1 MVRVAAAGRLQA
13 LAVPGRVAA
22 GAEEVGSHVVVDA
35 VHVEAEAVE
44 ELHRLGPDQPGAAGD
59 EDLHVRTAGT
69 RTGRTWLGTLPTRS
83 PVPPPGVPVR
93 AHLQWPRDRGAR
105 RARWA
110 SAERRRGPAH
120 LPSRHGGL
128 RCAASRPCSPP
139 AGHDRVVVVDNGQS
153 LDRAAVDRV
162 VGAGG
167 SAATVDLV
175 TTEEN
180 LGFAGGMNAGITHA
194 LERGADAVAVLNDDT
209 VVEPGW
215 LDALASHLEDE
226 RVGAVQPKLL
236 LDRPG
241 GGATREPVIA
251 SVGMRVRDDGA
262 GIDLGYGEVD
272 RGQYAQAVGIDLFT
286 GGAVLLTARFL
297 ADVGGF
303 DERYFLYY
311 EDIDLARRG
320 RERGWRYLVE
330 PGAVVHHAMSSTA
343 STLPGLH
350 RYWQE
355 RNRLW
360 WLFRH
365 GSPYQ
370 VARGLLLSLLR
381 LAKHPI
387 RSQATAI
394 RDGVAGSALVLAR
407 AAPAAGGH
415 AAARGG
421 ALDRALSQRSD
432 RPRAS
437 PRRYWA
443 GNVWDR
449 SCSSATH

>member
-1 MVRVAAAGRLQA
+1 MR
-13 LAVPGRVAA
+13 
-22 GAEEVGSHVVVDA
+22 
-35 VHVEAEAVE
+35 
-44 ELHRLGPDQPGAAGD
+44 
-59 EDLHVRTAGT
+59 
-69 RTGRTWLGTLPTRS
+69 
-83 PVPPPGVPVR
+83 
-93 AHLQWPRDRGAR
+93 
-105 RARWA
+105 
-110 SAERRRGPAH
+110 
-120 LPSRHGGL
+120 
-128 RCAASRPCSPP
+128 ASRPCSPP

-167 SAATVDLV
+167 PAATVDLV

-215 LDALASHLEDE
+215 LDALSAHLEDE

-241 GGATREPVIA
+241 GGASGEPVIA

-262 GIDLGYGEVD
+262 GIDIGYGEVD

-394 RDGVAGSALVLAR
+394 RDGVAG
-407 AAPAAGGH
+407 APWCWRERRRRPHGH

-432 RPRAS
+432 LARAS
-437 PRRYWA
+437 PRGTGPA
-443 GNVWDR
+443 TSGR

>member
-1 MVRVAAAGRLQA
+1 MSGSGPSNRSCSWTGRAAGR
-13 LAVPGRVAA
+13 
-22 GAEEVGSHVVVDA
+22 
-35 VHVEAEAVE
+35 
-44 ELHRLGPDQPGAAGD
+44 
-59 EDLHVRTAGT
+59 
-69 RTGRTWLGTLPTRS
+69 
-83 PVPPPGVPVR
+83 
-93 AHLQWPRDRGAR
+93 RG
-105 RARWA
+105 
-110 SAERRRGPAH
+110 
-120 LPSRHGGL
+120 
-128 RCAASRPCSPP
+128 
-139 AGHDRVVVVDNGQS
+139 
-153 LDRAAVDRV
+153 
-162 VGAGG
+162 
-167 SAATVDLV
+167 
-175 TTEEN
+175 
-180 LGFAGGMNAGITHA
+180 
-194 LERGADAVAVLNDDT
+194 
-209 VVEPGW
+209 
-215 LDALASHLEDE
+215 
-226 RVGAVQPKLL
+226 
-236 LDRPG
+236 
-241 GGATREPVIA
+241 EPVIA

-407 AAPAAGGH
+407 ATTAADGH
-415 AAARGG
+415 PAARGG
-421 ALDRALSQRSD
+421 ALDRALSSGQT
-432 RPRAS
+432 S
-437 PRRYWA
+437 PCITARYWA

-449 SCSSATH
+449 SCSSATHCRDRAGQHGAPGRVEGGPDALGEGGRVAGRHEHAPPVGEVLRAPAVVRGDHRQADAHRLERGQRSRLRPEAGQHGDVPPSHRLHRVHVTEQAHPPREIGLGRARFERVGVGRLAWAGGRRPARPARSGSRAIASSSTICPFHPTRRAADPTTGGSWTLQRDRLDRPRHAVGPDHDRGEQRSQGTGGGL

>member
-1 MVRVAAAGRLQA
+1 VALTYSGP
-13 LAVPGRVAA
+13 VT
-22 GAEEVGSHVVVDA
+22 E
-35 VHVEAEAVE
+35 
-44 ELHRLGPDQPGAAGD
+44 GPDVLGGRRPSVAVVLLTYRPD
-59 EDLHVRTAGT
+59 TAGFDAC
-69 RTGRTWLGTLPTRS
+69 LASVLAS
-83 PVPPPGVPVR
+83 P
-93 AHLQWPRDRGAR
+93 
-105 RARWA
+105 
-110 SAERRRGPAH
+110 
-120 LPSRHGGL
+120 
-128 RCAASRPCSPP
+128 
-139 AGHDRVVVVDNGQS
+139 GHDRVVVVDNGQS

-215 LDALASHLEDE
+215 LDALSAHLEDE

-262 GIDLGYGEVD
+262 GIDLGFGEVD

-286 GGAVLLTARFL
+286 GGAVLLTAPFL
-297 ADVGGF
+297 VDVGGF

-343 STLPGLH
+343 STLPGMH

-370 VARGLLLSLLR
+370 VVRGLLLSLLR

-394 RDGVAGSALVLAR
+394 RDGVAG
-407 AAPAAGGH
+407 APWCW
-415 AAARGG
+415 RE
-421 ALDRALSQRSD
+421 RRR
-432 RPRAS
+432 RPTVTPLPVAVR
-437 PRRYWA
+437 WT
-443 GNVWDR
+443 V
-449 SCSSATH
+449 H